1 MNPLLLETTLMN
13 ALVAHPRRRGPGL
26 TRRAALRVLG
36 TSSLA
41 LAGVLLAGGAPTST
55 PVLVA
60 QAQTPLTI
68 RISYQPVLIAAP
80 LMVAADKGY
89 FEQANLNVELNVVW
103 QSAELMAAFASGNMD
118 AAAGGIGP
126 AQMNAIGRGIVNP
139 RLIAPLHTERP
150 PVATPLTV
158 RKDLWDS
165 GEVRS
170 VADLKGRKVALNSK
184 ASATEYWLYAAL
196 ATGGLTPRD
205 VDVVELPFPDAVAA
219 MANGVLDA
227 SLIGEPNAVL
237 GEQNGILV
245 RLSED
250 FIDDFQ
256 VTAVYFDAAFA
267 DQHRPSVEAF
277 LAAYL
282 KGARDLVGDG
292 YRTPENLEILE
303 KYTKIPAETI
313 AASRVPYHD
322 PEGRI
327 HVEDF
332 QKLND
337 FFVAQ
342 GVAPALDMS
351 SLVDPSF
358 AEAARQ
364 LLDAGTLGQ

>member
-1 MNPLLLETTLMN
+1 MN
-13 ALVAHPRRRGPGL
+13 AFLGHLRPPRIGLGRQVRARVVA
-26 TRRAALRVLG
+26 AA
-36 TSSLA
+36 SLA
-41 LAGVLLAGGAPTST
+41 LAALAVMVAAPAST
-55 PVLVA
+55 LTPAANA
-60 QAQTPLTI
+60 QAPLTI
-68 RISYQPVLIAAP
+68 RMSYQPVLIAAP
-80 LMVAADKGY
+80 LMVAMEKGY

-126 AQMNAIGRGIVNP
+126 AQMNAISRGILNP
-139 RLIAPLHTERP
+139 RLISPLHTERP

-158 RKDLWDS
+158 RKALWDS

-196 ATGGLTPRD
+196 ATGGLTPSD

-237 GEQNGILV
+237 GEQNGALV

-256 VTAVYFDAAFA
+256 VTAVYFDSTFA
-267 DQHRPSVEAF
+267 EKNRPAVEAF

-282 KGARDLVGDG
+282 RGARDLEGDG
-292 YRTPENLEILE
+292 YRSPENLMILE
-303 KYTKIPAETI
+303 KHTKIPAATI

-322 PEGRI
+322 PEGRV

-342 GVAPALDMS
+342 GVAPALDMA
-351 SLVDPSF
+351 SLVDLSY
-358 AEAARQ
+358 AEAARR
-364 LLDAGTLGQ
+364 LLAEGTRGR

>member
-1 MNPLLLETTLMN
+1 MN
-13 ALVAHPRRRGPGL
+13 AFLGQFRRPRFSRGRPA
-26 TRRAALRVLG
+26 RARIA
-36 TSSLA
+36 TAASLA
-41 LAGVLLAGGAPTST
+41 LAVLLLMAAAPAST
-55 PVLVA
+55 LTPAANA
-60 QAQTPLTI
+60 QAPLTV
-68 RISYQPVLIAAP
+68 RMSYQPVLIAAP
-80 LMVAADKGY
+80 LMIAMDKGY
-89 FEQANLNVELNVVW
+89 FEQANLNVELTVVW

-126 AQMNAIGRGIVNP
+126 AQMNAISRGILNP
-139 RLIAPLHTERP
+139 RLISPLHTERP
-150 PVATPLTV
+150 PVATPLMV
-158 RKDLWDS
+158 RKALWDS

-196 ATGGLTPRD
+196 ATGGLTPSD
-205 VDVVELPFPDAVAA
+205 VDVIELPFPDAVVA

-227 SLIGEPNAVL
+227 SLIGEPNAVQA
-237 GEQNGILV
+237 EQTGAAV

-256 VTAVYFDAAFA
+256 VTAVYWDAAFA
-267 DQHRPSVEAF
+267 EKHRPDMEAF

-282 KGARDLVGDG
+282 RGARDLAGDG
-292 YRTPENLEILE
+292 YRAPENLAILE
-303 KYTKIPAETI
+303 KYTRIPAATI

-322 PEGRI
+322 PDGQV

-351 SLVDPSF
+351 KLVDLTV
-358 AEAARQ
+358 ADAARKI
-364 LLDAGTLGQ
+364 LAEGTLSR

>member
-1 MNPLLLETTLMN
+1 MN
-13 ALVAHPRRRGPGL
+13 AFLTRVRHPRFPFGRL
-26 TRRAALRVLG
+26 VRAHIVTA
-36 TSSLA
+36 TSLA
-41 LAGVLLAGGAPTST
+41 LAVLLLAVAAPAST
-55 PVLVA
+55 LTPAANA
-60 QAQTPLTI
+60 QAPLKV
-68 RISYQPVLIAAP
+68 RMSYQPVLIAAP
-80 LMVAADKGY
+80 LLIAMEKGY
-89 FEQANLNVELNVVW
+89 FEKANVNVELQVVW

-126 AQMNAIGRGIVNP
+126 AQMNAISRGILNP

-150 PVATPLTV
+150 PVATPLVV
-158 RKDLWDS
+158 RKALWDS

-196 ATGGLTPRD
+196 ATGGLTPSD
-205 VDVVELPFPDAVAA
+205 VDVIELPFPDAVAA

-237 GEQNGILV
+237 GEQNGTLV

-250 FIDDFQ
+250 FIDNFQ
-256 VTAVYFDAAFA
+256 VTAVYFDASFA
-267 DQHRPSVEAF
+267 EKNRPAVEAF

-282 KGARDLVGDG
+282 RGARDLEGEG
-292 YRTPENLEILE
+292 YRAPENLTILE
-303 KYTKIPAETI
+303 KYTKIPAATI

-342 GVAPALDMS
+342 GVAPALDMTS
-351 SLVDPSF
+351 MVDPSY
-358 AEAARQ
+358 AEAARRI
-364 LLDAGTLGQ
+364 LAEGTLSR

>member
-1 MNPLLLETTLMN
+1 LETTLMN
-13 ALVAHPRRRGPGL
+13 ALLAHL
-26 TRRAALRVLG
+26 RRARSPLTAPGRNLG
-36 TSSLA
+36 LGLSSLV
-41 LAGVLLAGGAPTST
+41 LAVLLLAVAVPTAAPTPT
-55 PVLVA
+55 A
-60 QAQTPLTI
+60 QAQAPLTI
-68 RISYQPVLIAAP
+68 RMSYQPVLIAAP
-80 LMVAADKGY
+80 LMIAADKGY

-126 AQMNAIGRGIVNP
+126 AQMNAISRGIVNP

-170 VADLKGRKVALNSK
+170 VADLRGRKVALNSK

-196 ATGGLTPRD
+196 AVGGLTPKD
-205 VDVVELPFPDAVAA
+205 VEVIELPFPDAVAA

-237 GEQNGILV
+237 GEQNGTLV

-256 VTAVYFDAAFA
+256 VTAVYFDATFA
-267 DQHRPSVEAF
+267 EQHRPAVESF

-282 KGARDLVGDG
+282 RGARDLAGEG
-292 YRTPENLEILE
+292 YRTQENLAILE

-322 PEGRI
+322 PDGEV
-327 HVEDF
+327 HVQDF
-332 QKLND
+332 QTLND

-351 SLVDPSF
+351 ALVDPSF
-358 AEAARQ
+358 AEAARRI
-364 LLDAGTLGQ
+364 LDAGTLGR

>member
-1 MNPLLLETTLMN
+1 MAAPALPL
-13 ALVAHPRRRGPGL
+13 PRLAP
-26 TRRAALRVLG
+26 AAR
-36 TSSLA
+36 
-41 LAGVLLAGGAPTST
+41 
-55 PVLVA
+55 A
-60 QAQTPLTI
+60 QAPLTI
-68 RISYQPVLIAAP
+68 RMSYQPVLISAP
-80 LMVAADKGY
+80 LQIALDKGY
-89 FEQANLNVELNVVW
+89 FETANINLDLQIVW

-118 AAAGGIGP
+118 GAAGGIGP
-126 AQMNAIGRGIVNP
+126 AQMNAIHRQILNP
-139 RLIAPLHTERP
+139 RLISPLHTERP
-150 PVATPLTV
+150 PLATPLTV
-158 RKDLWDS
+158 RKALWDS

-196 ATGGLTPRD
+196 ATGGLTPGD
-205 VDVVELPFPDAVAA
+205 IDEVEMPFPDAVAA

-237 GEQNGILV
+237 GEQNGTLV

-256 VTAVYFDAAFA
+256 VTAIYFDADFA
-267 DQHRPSVEAF
+267 DKNRPAVEAF

-282 KGARDLVGDG
+282 QGARDLAGDG
-292 YRTPENLEILE
+292 YLAPENLAILE
-303 KYTKIPAETI
+303 KYTKIPAATI
-313 AASRVPYHD
+313 AASRKPYHD
-322 PEGRI
+322 PEGRV

-342 GVAPALDMS
+342 GTAPNLDMS
-351 SLVDPSF
+351 TYVDVSF

-364 LLDAGTLGQ
+364 ILARG

>member
-1 MNPLLLETTLMN
+1 MN
-13 ALVAHPRRRGPGL
+13 ADTSPL
-26 TRRAALRVLG
+26 TRRVTRRRLIA
-36 TSSLA
+36 
-41 LAGVLLAGGAPTST
+41 AGGLAATAILAAPTLPLT
-55 PVLVA
+55 RLAPIVQA
-60 QAQTPLTI
+60 QAPLTI
-68 RISYQPVLIAAP
+68 RMSYQPVLIAAP
-80 LMVAADKGY
+80 LLIAMDKGY
-89 FEQANLNVELNVVW
+89 FEQANLNVELTVVW

-126 AQMNAIGRGIVNP
+126 AQMNAIGRGILNP

-158 RKDLWDS
+158 RKELWDS
-165 GEVRS
+165 GEVRT
-170 VADLKGRKVALNSK
+170 VADLRGRKVALNSK

-196 ATGGLTPRD
+196 ATGGLTPND
-205 VDVVELPFPDAVAA
+205 VDVIELPFPDAVAA

-237 GEQNGILV
+237 GEQNGTLV

-250 FIDDFQ
+250 FIDNFQ

-267 DQHRPSVEAF
+267 DKNRPAVEAF

-282 KGARDLVGDG
+282 KGARDLTGEG
-292 YRTPENLEILE
+292 YRAPENLAILE
-303 KYTKIPAETI
+303 KFTRIPAATI

-322 PEGRI
+322 PEGRVHI
-327 HVEDF
+327 DDF

-342 GVAPALDMS
+342 GVAAALTMS
-351 SLVDPSF
+351 DYVDLTY

-364 LLDAGTLGQ
+364 LLAAGG

>member
-1 MNPLLLETTLMN
+1 MHALLGHLRHPRLLL
-13 ALVAHPRRRGPGL
+13 RRFV
-26 TRRAALRVLG
+26 RARVV
-36 TSSLA
+36 TATSLA
-41 LAGVLLAGGAPTST
+41 LAVLLLMSAAPAST
-55 PVLVA
+55 LTPAANA
-60 QAQTPLTI
+60 QAPLTV
-68 RISYQPVLIAAP
+68 RMSYQPVLIAAP
-80 LMVAADKGY
+80 LMIALDKGY
-89 FEQANLNVELNVVW
+89 FEQANINVELNVVW

-126 AQMNAIGRGIVNP
+126 AQMNAISRGILTP
-139 RLIAPLHTERP
+139 KLISPLHTERP

-158 RKDLWDS
+158 RKALWDS

-196 ATGGLTPRD
+196 AVGGLTPND
-205 VDVVELPFPDAVAA
+205 VEVIELPFPDARVA

-227 SLIGEPNAVL
+227 SLMGEPNAVL
-237 GEQNGILV
+237 GEQDGTLV

-256 VTAVYFDAAFA
+256 VTAVYWDAAFA
-267 DQHRPSVEAF
+267 EKNRPAMEAF

-282 KGARDLVGDG
+282 RGARDLEGEG
-292 YRTPENLEILE
+292 YRAPENLAILE
-303 KYTKIPAETI
+303 KYTRIPAATI

-342 GVAPALDMS
+342 GVAPALDMGAY
-351 SLVDPSF
+351 VDLTV
-358 AEAARQ
+358 AEAARRI
-364 LLDAGTLGQ
+364 LAEGTLGR